1 MAVAPAKRIVLI
13 TGATSGIG
21 LELAAQLLARTHPTT
36 YHVLLGARNPTK
48 GATVLSTIQS
58 RIPPDA
64 PSGTAEV
71 IHLDVTSDA
80 TITAAAAH
88 VRRAHGRLDIL
99 VNNAGTAAIDGHDD
113 TSTPAGLRA
122 QLRESFD
129 VNATGPAV
137 VTAAFADL
145 LLAADHPNP
154 NPHQEQ
160 PPPPRRIVNIS
171 SGAGSMTRRLDP
183 SSPIYALQATQYR
196 ASKAALNMVTACQH
210 VEFGAGANGVKVHA
224 YDPGFTVSNLGP
236 PNRAENSGARP
247 AAESVAPL
255 VELLEGS
262 RDGDGEGLFLHNT
275 GQYPW

>member
-1 MAVAPAKRIVLI
+1 MAAPAKRIVLI

-58 RIPPDA
+58 RIPTNA
-64 PSGTAEV
+64 PSGGTAEV

-145 LLAADHPNP
+145 LLANP
-154 NPHQEQ
+154 SPHEQERASR
-160 PPPPRRIVNIS
+160 PPRRIINIS
-171 SGAGSMTRRLDP
+171 SGAGSITRRLDP
-183 SSPIYALQATQYR
+183 SSPTYALQATQYR

-210 VEFGAGANGVKVHA
+210 VEFGAGAKGVKVHA

-262 RDGDGEGLFLHNT
+262 RDGGDEGLFLHNS

>member
-1 MAVAPAKRIVLI
+1 MAAPAKRIVLI

-64 PSGTAEV
+64 PGGGTAEV
-71 IHLDVTSDA
+71 LHLDVTSDT

-145 LLAADHPNP
+145 LLSPQ
-154 NPHQEQ
+154 QESDSS

-171 SGAGSMTRRLDP
+171 SGAGSITRRLDP

-210 VEFGAGANGVKVHA
+210 VEFGAGAKGVKVHA

-262 RDGDGEGLFLHNT
+262 RDGGEEGLFLHNT
-275 GQYPW
+275 GAYPW